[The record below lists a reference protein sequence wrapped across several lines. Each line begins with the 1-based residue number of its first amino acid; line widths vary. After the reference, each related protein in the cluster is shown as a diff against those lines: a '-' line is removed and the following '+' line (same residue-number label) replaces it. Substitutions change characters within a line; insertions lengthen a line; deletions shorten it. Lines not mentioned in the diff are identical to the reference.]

1 MAQRTVRLLSGEQY
15 FSEQLQIYVNRNS
28 ESYELTEH
36 YHNFLELSYVSEGTG
51 THHTGSESIQVSAGD
66 LFLIPMGI
74 SHVFRPSSVAKNRQ
88 LIVYNCIVTMD
99 TLIPLIELFPG
110 GNSLKNLLNLP
121 SIFHTQD
128 HSGAAHHLFT
138 SLYREYSIERI
149 NREAALHS
157 LLIQLLVLYSRMYED
172 PVTNTH
178 LPGLDKMDEIL
189 DLLQLRYAESFTAS
203 QLAEAYGVGERQF
216 QRLFRKHTG
225 MTLTQYIQGLR
236 VRAACELLLTTT
248 HKTAYTSEAVGYSHT
263 PFFYEVFKKH
273 IGISPREYR
282 NQHK

>member
-15 FSEQLQIYVNRNS
+15 FSEKLQIYVNRNS
-28 ESYELTEH
+28 ESYELSEH

-51 THHTGSESIQVSAGD
+51 THHTGSESYQVSPGD

-99 TLIPLIELFPG
+99 TLIPLLELFPG
-110 GNSLKNLLNLP
+110 GESLKKLLNLP

-138 SLYREYSIERI
+138 SLYREYSIERMD
-149 NREAALHS
+149 RVVALYS
-157 LLIQLLVLYSRMYED
+157 LLIQLLVLYSRMYELSG
-172 PVTNTH
+172 TNTNIS
-178 LPGLDKMDEIL
+178 GLEKMDELL
-189 DLLQLRYAESFTAS
+189 DLLQLRYAETITTSH
-203 QLAEAYGVGERQF
+203 LAEAYGVGERQF

-225 MTLTQYIQGLR
+225 MTLTQYIQNLR
-236 VRAACELLLTTT
+236 VRAACELLLTSA
-248 HKTAYTSEAVGYSHT
+248 HKISYISEAVGYSNT
-263 PFFYEVFKKH
+263 PFFYDVFKKH

-282 NQHK
+282 NKHK

>member
-15 FSEQLQIYVNRNS
+15 FNEKLQIYVNRNS

-51 THHTGSESIQVSAGD
+51 THHTGSESSQVAAGD

-88 LIVYNCIVTMD
+88 LIVYNCIVTME
-99 TLIPLIELFPG
+99 TLISLIELFSG
-110 GNSLKNLLNLP
+110 GSSLKKLLNLP

-138 SLYREYSIERI
+138 SLYREYSIERM
-149 NREAALHS
+149 NREAALYS
-157 LLIQLLVLYSRMYED
+157 LLIQLLVLYSRMYEA
-172 PVTNTH
+172 PSTNVSIAVS
-178 LPGLDKMDEIL
+178 GQMDEVL
-189 DLLQLRYAESFTAS
+189 DILQLRYAETFTTN
-203 QLAEAYGVGERQF
+203 QLAQAYGVGERQF
-216 QRLFRKHTG
+216 QRLFRKNTG

-248 HKTAYTSEAVGYSHT
+248 HKTSYIAEAVGYSHA
-263 PFFYEVFKKH
+263 PFFYEIFKKH

-282 NQHK
+282 NKHK

>member
-15 FSEQLQIYVNRNS
+15 FSQKLQIYVNRNS

-51 THHTGSESIQVSAGD
+51 THHTGSESYQVSPGD

-88 LIVYNCIVTMD
+88 LIVYNCIVTID
-99 TLIPLIELFPG
+99 TLIPLIEFFPG
-110 GNSLKNLLNLP
+110 GNSLNRLLNLP
-121 SIFHTQD
+121 SIFHIQD

-138 SLYREYSIERI
+138 SLYREYSIERMD
-149 NREAALHS
+149 REVALYS
-157 LLIQLLVLYSRMYED
+157 LLIQLLVLYSRMYQ
-172 PVTNTH
+172 VSGTNTNIS
-178 LPGLDKMDEIL
+178 GLEKMDDLL
-189 DLLQLRYAESFTAS
+189 DLLRLRYAETITTS

-225 MTLTQYIQGLR
+225 MTLTQYIQNLR
-236 VRAACELLLTTT
+236 VRAACELLLTST
-248 HKTAYTSEAVGYSHT
+248 HKISYISEAVGYSNT
-263 PFFYEVFKKH
+263 PFFYDVFKKH

-282 NQHK
+282 NKHK